1 MVKSETEA
9 TGQSGAFDMKP
20 PMHQKIWFNT
30 QVDNGETDR
39 YGKPIL
45 SDVEVQYKARVR
57 RKTNEITSSD
67 GSIHNTN
74 LEIDVPAYADVR
86 SRQSIHYE
94 NIDGTV
100 GKGTIESIEDSV
112 NLSGN
117 RVFFKVLMVD
127 AQ

>member
-1 MVKSETEA
+1 
-9 TGQSGAFDMKP
+9 MKP
-20 PMHQKIWFNT
+20 PMHQKIWFNM

-45 SDVEVQYKARVR
+45 SDVEVLYKARVR
-57 RKTNEITSSD
+57 RKTNEITSAD

-74 LEIDVPAYADVR
+74 LEIDVPEYADVH
-86 SRQSIHYE
+86 SRQTIHYQ
-94 NIDGTV
+94 NIDGSV

-127 AQ
+127 GQ